1 MQIWMWLI
9 LSGVFTVT
17 LSYCSG
23 LSLQQKNRTTL
34 LARETGVADQGQFEN
49 GTKVQGVHKKILG
62 FGTPLDPLSRS
73 FMKTKKDKN
82 RQSKTPQKWPR
93 QKGSVEQMMSGESS
107 TFTVIRPGDTG
118 SIDKAQLGE
127 SSPVQPPRTKP
138 NGPMDV
144 STSDRN
150 PTDHA
155 RIRGSNKRGHSIG
168 FGLPIDR
175 IGLGRLPHGRG

>member
-23 LSLQQKNRTTL
+23 LSLQQKNRTKL
-34 LARETGVADQGQFEN
+34 LARETDVTDQGQFEN
-49 GTKVQGVHKKILG
+49 GTKVQGVHKKIPG
-62 FGTPLDPLSRS
+62 FRTPLDPLSRS
-73 FMKTKKDKN
+73 FMKTKTDK
-82 RQSKTPQKWPR
+82 RRSKTPQKWPG
-93 QKGSVEQMMSGESS
+93 QQGSVEQIVSGESS

-127 SSPVQPPRTKP
+127 SRPMQRPRTKP
-138 NGPMDV
+138 TSPIDV

-150 PTDHA
+150 PTDRA
-155 RIRGSNKRGHSIG
+155 RMRGSNKRGQSGG

-175 IGLGRLPHGRG
+175 IGLGRLQRGRG